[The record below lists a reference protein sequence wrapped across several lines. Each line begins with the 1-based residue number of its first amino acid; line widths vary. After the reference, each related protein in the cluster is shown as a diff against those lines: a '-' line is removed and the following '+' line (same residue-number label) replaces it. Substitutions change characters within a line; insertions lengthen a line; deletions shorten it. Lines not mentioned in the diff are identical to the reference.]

1 MNRYAIAG
9 ARLDMAAGLD
19 VLVITR
25 TRNEARR
32 AFEQVRADLV
42 DGEASK
48 VVGSNGIE
56 RIESASGGCIRF
68 AGERDVRIRD
78 TRADVVV
85 ADEYV
90 RDERTEDLR
99 RIVLRSHIDEA
110 VLPA

>member
-1 MNRYAIAG
+1 MNRYAITG

-25 TRNEARR
+25 TRVEARR
-32 AFEQVRADLV
+32 AFEQVRAELV
-42 DGEASK
+42 DCEASK
-48 VVGSNGIE
+48 VIAASGIE

-78 TRADVVV
+78 TRADVVI
-85 ADEYV
+85 ADQVV
-90 RDERTEDLR
+90 RDDRADDLR
-99 RIVLRSHIDEA
+99 RIVLRSHVDEA